1 MSGSSLAG
9 VRRSELTVWND
20 FSVCRPSS
28 GINETLISGTEIK
41 NHQHLPQEGCVEST
55 TVQIRPAAKCQYRGS
70 CGTPIKSGAPLAED
84 QGSGPGFSGN
94 KTEETVLSYQVVPH
108 MPDAPRGH
116 LTGEAILWEK
126 AAVGQPGPVV
136 ELQLS
141 LSPEGPKG
149 TRAPAV
155 ALLGAEQLKSP
166 DPDPNLHQGR
176 AVHIHSVPT
185 EDKGDPSPRSSKI
198 IQISSGHELR
208 VLQGREAEDAGLP
221 RVEVILDCSDTQK
234 AEGCRLQA
242 GSGGVDAPWEGGPSE
257 APPSLVS
264 FAVSSEGT
272 EQGEEPRWERDPS
285 RPHKHRAR
293 HARESCGGWWGPPAG
308 HLELLCLRG
317 LFFCFL

>member
-1 MSGSSLAG
+1 M
-9 VRRSELTVWND
+9 
-20 FSVCRPSS
+20 
-28 GINETLISGTEIK
+28 
-41 NHQHLPQEGCVEST
+41 EST
-55 TVQIRPAAKCQYRGS
+55 TLQIRPATKCQYRES
-70 CGTPIKSGAPLAED
+70 CVTPIKSGAPLAED
-84 QGSGPGFSGN
+84 QGSGPGFSGS
-94 KTEETVLSYQVVPH
+94 KREETVLSYQAVPH

-141 LSPEGPKG
+141 LSQEGPKG
-149 TRAPAV
+149 TSAPVV
-155 ALLGAEQLKSP
+155 ALLGAEQVKSP

-185 EDKGDPSPRSSKI
+185 EDKGDPSLRSSKI

-208 VLQGREAEDAGLP
+208 VLQAREAGDAGLP

-234 AEGCRLQA
+234 TEGCRLQA

-272 EQGEEPRWERDPS
+272 EQGEEPRWERDPC

-293 HARESCGGWWGPPAG
+293 HARESCGGWQGPPAG
-308 HLELLCLRG
+308 RLELLCLRG
-317 LFFCFL
+317 LFFSFLLKGLSLCLSLAF